1 MSFVT
6 SDHEEFRSAVRR
18 FTEEEIIP
26 IASDLDAK
34 NEEIPMEIITKMAE
48 QGYFGVLFPEEYDGL
63 GLDNITMTIVAEE
76 LSKGWLSVGSVM
88 TRGVIMGTLLEA
100 HGTDEQKKKYIPG
113 LATGTVLPA
122 AAFTEPDSGSDSASM
137 IMKATKTDGGYLLN
151 GAKAWC
157 TYANRA
163 NVLMVLARTN
173 PDTSLRHK
181 GLSMFFVEKESA
193 EKIVHPNIQGEPI
206 PTVGYHGMRSYNL
219 AFEDVF
225 VPEDSLLGG
234 EENRGFYQL
243 MVSYESA
250 RLQTAARAVG
260 VAQAAFDFALQYSK
274 EREQFGVPICEHQAI
289 RMKLS
294 EMKVELEAARQLT
307 YYAASLKDS
316 GKRCDLEAGM
326 AKVKAAKAVE
336 FITREAMQVLGG
348 YGYSKEFPVER
359 FWRDGRVISIFE
371 GTSEIQHEVTVS
383 YTHLRAHE
391 T

>member
-193 EKIVHPNIQGEPI
+193 EKIVHPNIKGEPI
-206 PTVGYHGMRSYNL
+206 PTVGYHGMRSFNL

-234 EENRGFYQL
+234 EENKGFYQL

-274 EREQFGVPICEHQAI
+274 EREQFGKPICEHQAI

-294 EMKVELEAARQLT
+294 EMKVELEAAVQLT

-336 FITREAMQVLGG
+336 FITREAMQILGG

-359 FWRDGRVISIFE
+359 YWRDGRVISIFE
-371 GTSEIQHEVTVS
+371 GTSEIQHEVIAKAI
-383 YTHLRAHE
+383 LK
-391 T
+391 

>member
-193 EKIVHPNIQGEPI
+193 EKIVHPNIKGEPI
-206 PTVGYHGMRSYNL
+206 PTVGYHGMRSFNL

-234 EENRGFYQL
+234 EENKGFYQL

-274 EREQFGVPICEHQAI
+274 EREQFGKPICEHQAI

-326 AKVKAAKAVE
+326 AKVKAAKAVA
-336 FITREAMQVLGG
+336 FITREAMQILGG

-359 FWRDGRVISIFE
+359 YWRDGRVISIFE
-371 GTSEIQHEVTVS
+371 GTSEIQHEVIAKAI
-383 YTHLRAHE
+383 LK
-391 T
+391 

>member
-173 PDTSLRHK
+173 PDTSLRHT

-193 EKIVHPNIQGEPI
+193 EKIVHPNIKGEPI
-206 PTVGYHGMRSYNL
+206 PTVGYHGMRSFNL

-234 EENRGFYQL
+234 EENKGFYQL

-274 EREQFGVPICEHQAI
+274 EREQFGKPICEHQAI

-307 YYAASLKDS
+307 YYAAALKDS

-336 FITREAMQVLGG
+336 FITREAMQILGG

-359 FWRDGRVISIFE
+359 YWRDGRVISIFE
-371 GTSEIQHEVTVS
+371 GTSEIQHEVIAKAI
-383 YTHLRAHE
+383 LK
-391 T
+391 

>member
-1 MSFVT
+1 MSFVN

-18 FTEEEIIP
+18 FTDEEIIP
-26 IASDLDAK
+26 IASELDAK
-34 NEEIPMEIITKMAE
+34 NAEIPMEIIAKMAE

-76 LSKGWLSVGSVM
+76 LSRGWLSVGSVM
-88 TRGVIMGTLLEA
+88 TRGVIMGTLLQA
-100 HGTDEQKKKYIPG
+100 HGTDEQKKKYLPG
-113 LATGTVLPA
+113 LAMGEVLPA

-137 IMKATKTDGGYLLN
+137 IMKATNTDGGYLLN

-225 VPEDSLLGG
+225 VPDEGLLGG
-234 EENRGFYQL
+234 EENKGFYQL

-260 VAQAAFDFALQYSK
+260 VATAAFDFALQYSK
-274 EREQFGVPICEHQAI
+274 EREQFGKPICEHQAI

-336 FITREAMQVLGG
+336 FITREAMQILGG

-359 FWRDGRVISIFE
+359 YWRDGRVISIFE
-371 GTSEIQHEVTVS
+371 GTSEIQHEVIAKAI
-383 YTHLRAHE
+383 LK
-391 T
+391 

>member
-48 QGYFGVLFPEEYDGL
+48 QGYFGGLFPEEYDGL

-193 EKIVHPNIQGEPI
+193 EKIVHPNIKGEPI
-206 PTVGYHGMRSYNL
+206 PTVGYHGMRSFNL

-234 EENRGFYQL
+234 EENKGFYQL

-274 EREQFGVPICEHQAI
+274 EREQFGKPICEHQAI

-336 FITREAMQVLGG
+336 FITREAMQILGG

-359 FWRDGRVISIFE
+359 YWRDGRVISIFE
-371 GTSEIQHEVTVS
+371 GTSEIQHEVIAKAI
-383 YTHLRAHE
+383 LK
-391 T
+391 

>member
-1 MSFVT
+1 MSFVN

-18 FTEEEIIP
+18 FTDEEIIP
-26 IASDLDAK
+26 IASELDAK
-34 NEEIPMEIITKMAE
+34 NAEIPMEIIAKMAE

-76 LSKGWLSVGSVM
+76 LSRGWLSVGSVM
-88 TRGVIMGTLLEA
+88 TRGVIMGSLLQA
-100 HGTDEQKKKYIPG
+100 HGTDEQKKKYLPG
-113 LATGTVLPA
+113 LAMGEVLPA

-225 VPEDSLLGG
+225 VPDEGLLGG
-234 EENRGFYQL
+234 EENKGFYQL

-260 VAQAAFDFALQYSK
+260 VATAAFDFALQYSK
-274 EREQFGVPICEHQAI
+274 EREQFGKPICEHQAI

-336 FITREAMQVLGG
+336 FITREAMQILGG

-359 FWRDGRVISIFE
+359 YWRDGRVISIFE
-371 GTSEIQHEVTVS
+371 GTSEIQHEVIAKAI
-383 YTHLRAHE
+383 LK
-391 T
+391 

>member
-6 SDHEEFRSAVRR
+6 SDHEEFRNAVRR
-18 FTEEEIIP
+18 FTEEEIVP
-26 IASDLDAK
+26 IASELDAK
-34 NEEIPMEIITKMAE
+34 NAEIPMEIIAKMAE

-88 TRGVIMGTLLEA
+88 TRGVIMGTLLQA
-100 HGTDEQKKKYIPG
+100 HGTEEQKKKYLPG
-113 LATGTVLPA
+113 LATGTILPA

-137 IMKATKTDGGYLLN
+137 IMKATKTEGGYLLN

-173 PDTSLRHK
+173 PDTSIRHK

-219 AFEDVF
+219 AFDDVF

-371 GTSEIQHEVTVS
+371 GTSEIQHEVIAKAI
-383 YTHLRAHE
+383 LK
-391 T
+391 

>member
-6 SDHEEFRSAVRR
+6 SDHEEFRNAVRR
-18 FTEEEIIP
+18 FTEEEIVP
-26 IASDLDAK
+26 IASELDAK
-34 NEEIPMEIITKMAE
+34 NAEIPMEIIAKMAE

-88 TRGVIMGTLLEA
+88 TRGVIMGTLLQA
-100 HGTDEQKKKYIPG
+100 HGTEEQKKKYLPG
-113 LATGTVLPA
+113 LATGTILPA

-137 IMKATKTDGGYLLN
+137 IMKATKTEGGYLLN

-173 PDTSLRHK
+173 PDASIRHK

-219 AFEDVF
+219 AFDDVF

-243 MVSYESA
+243 MVIYESA

-371 GTSEIQHEVTVS
+371 GTSEIQHEVIAKAI
-383 YTHLRAHE
+383 LK
-391 T
+391 

>member
-6 SDHEEFRSAVRR
+6 SDHEEFRNAVRR
-18 FTEEEIIP
+18 FTEEEIVP
-26 IASDLDAK
+26 IASELDAK
-34 NEEIPMEIITKMAE
+34 NAEIPMEIIAKMAE

-88 TRGVIMGTLLEA
+88 TRGVIMGTLLQA
-100 HGTDEQKKKYIPG
+100 HGTEEQKKKYLPG
-113 LATGTVLPA
+113 LATGTILPA

-137 IMKATKTDGGYLLN
+137 IMKATKTEGGYLLN

-371 GTSEIQHEVTVS
+371 GTSEIQHEVIAKAI
-383 YTHLRAHE
+383 LK
-391 T
+391 

>member
-1 MSFVT
+1 MSFVN

-18 FTEEEIIP
+18 FTDEEIIP
-26 IASDLDAK
+26 IASELDAK
-34 NEEIPMEIITKMAE
+34 NAEIPMEIIAKMAE

-76 LSKGWLSVGSVM
+76 LSRGWLSVGSVM
-88 TRGVIMGTLLEA
+88 TRGVIMGTLLQA
-100 HGTDEQKKKYIPG
+100 HGTDEQKKKYLPG
-113 LATGTVLPA
+113 LAVGEVLPA

-225 VPEDSLLGG
+225 VPDEGLLGG
-234 EENRGFYQL
+234 EENKGFYQL

-260 VAQAAFDFALQYSK
+260 VATAAFDFALQYSK
-274 EREQFGVPICEHQAI
+274 EREQFGKPICEHQAI

-336 FITREAMQVLGG
+336 FITREAMQILGG

-359 FWRDGRVISIFE
+359 YWRDGRVISIFE
-371 GTSEIQHEVTVS
+371 GTSEIQHEVIAKAI
-383 YTHLRAHE
+383 LK
-391 T
+391 

>member
-1 MSFVT
+1 MSFVN

-18 FTEEEIIP
+18 FTDEEIIP
-26 IASDLDAK
+26 IASELDAK
-34 NEEIPMEIITKMAE
+34 NAEIPMEIIAKMAE

-76 LSKGWLSVGSVM
+76 LSRGWLSVGSVM
-88 TRGVIMGTLLEA
+88 TRGVIMGTLLQA
-100 HGTDEQKKKYIPG
+100 HGTDEQKKKYLPG
-113 LATGTVLPA
+113 LAMGEVLPA

-206 PTVGYHGMRSYNL
+206 PTVGYQGMRSYNL

-225 VPEDSLLGG
+225 VPDEGLLGG
-234 EENRGFYQL
+234 EENKGFYQL

-260 VAQAAFDFALQYSK
+260 VATAAFDFALQYSK
-274 EREQFGVPICEHQAI
+274 EREQFGKPICEHQAI

-336 FITREAMQVLGG
+336 FITREAMQILGG

-359 FWRDGRVISIFE
+359 YWRDGRVISIFE
-371 GTSEIQHEVTVS
+371 GTSEIQHEVIAKAI
-383 YTHLRAHE
+383 LK
-391 T
+391 

>member
-193 EKIVHPNIQGEPI
+193 EKIVHPNIKGEPI
-206 PTVGYHGMRSYNL
+206 PTVGYHGMRSFNL

-234 EENRGFYQL
+234 EENKGFYQL

-274 EREQFGVPICEHQAI
+274 EREQLGKPICEHQAI

-336 FITREAMQVLGG
+336 FITREAMQILGG

-359 FWRDGRVISIFE
+359 YWRDGRVISIFE
-371 GTSEIQHEVTVS
+371 GTSEIQHEVIAKAI
-383 YTHLRAHE
+383 LK
-391 T
+391 

>member
-6 SDHEEFRSAVRR
+6 SDHEEFRNAVRR
-18 FTEEEIIP
+18 FTEEEIVP
-26 IASDLDAK
+26 IASELDAK
-34 NEEIPMEIITKMAE
+34 NAEIPMEIIAKMAE

-88 TRGVIMGTLLEA
+88 TRGVIMGTLLQA
-100 HGTDEQKKKYIPG
+100 HGTEEQKKKYLPG
-113 LATGTVLPA
+113 LATGTILPA

-137 IMKATKTDGGYLLN
+137 IMKATKTEGGYLLN

-173 PDTSLRHK
+173 PDASIRHK

-219 AFEDVF
+219 AFDDVF

-234 EENRGFYQL
+234 EENKGFYQL

-371 GTSEIQHEVTVS
+371 GTSEIQHEVIAKAI
-383 YTHLRAHE
+383 LK
-391 T
+391 

>member
-1 MSFVT
+1 MSFVN
-6 SDHEEFRSAVRR
+6 SDHEEFRSAVKR
-18 FTEEEIIP
+18 FTDEEIQP
-26 IASDLDAK
+26 IANELDAK
-34 NEEIPMEIITKMAE
+34 NAEIPMEIIEKMAE

-100 HGTDEQKKKYIPG
+100 HGTEEQKKKYLPG
-113 LATGTVLPA
+113 LATGKILPA

-173 PDTSLRHK
+173 PDASLRHK

-193 EKIVHPNIQGEPI
+193 EKIVHPNIKGEPI
-206 PTVGYHGMRSYNL
+206 PTVGYHGMRSFNL

-225 VPEDSLLGG
+225 VPDEGLLGS

-336 FITREAMQVLGG
+336 FVTREAMQILGG

-359 FWRDGRVISIFE
+359 YWRDGRVISIFE
-371 GTSEIQHEVTVS
+371 GTSEIQHEVIAKAI
-383 YTHLRAHE
+383 LK
-391 T
+391 

>member
-1 MSFVT
+1 MSFIT
-6 SDHEEFRSAVRR
+6 SEHEEFRRAVRR

-26 IASDLDAK
+26 IASELDAK
-34 NEEIPMEIITKMAE
+34 NAEIPMEIISKMAE

-88 TRGVIMGTLLEA
+88 TRGVIMGTLLQA
-100 HGTDEQKKKYIPG
+100 HGTEEQKKKYLPG
-113 LATGTVLPA
+113 LATGSILPA

-181 GLSMFFVEKESA
+181 GLSMFFVEKEST
-193 EKIVHPNIQGEPI
+193 EKIEHPNIKGEPI

-225 VPEDSLLGG
+225 VPDEGLLGG
-234 EENRGFYQL
+234 EENKGFYQL

-260 VAQAAFDFALQYSK
+260 VATAAFDFALQYSK
-274 EREQFGVPICEHQAI
+274 EREQFGKPICEHQAI

-294 EMKVELEAARQLT
+294 DMKVELEAARQLT

-371 GTSEIQHEVTVS
+371 GTSEIQHEVIAKAI
-383 YTHLRAHE
+383 LK
-391 T
+391 

>member
-1 MSFVT
+1 MSFVN

-18 FTEEEIIP
+18 FTDEEIIP
-26 IASDLDAK
+26 IASELDAK
-34 NEEIPMEIITKMAE
+34 NAEIPMEIIAKMAE

-76 LSKGWLSVGSVM
+76 LSRGWLSVGSVM
-88 TRGVIMGTLLEA
+88 TRGVIMGTLLQA
-100 HGTDEQKKKYIPG
+100 HGTDEQKKKYLPG
-113 LATGTVLPA
+113 LAMGEVLPA

-225 VPEDSLLGG
+225 VPDEGLLGG
-234 EENRGFYQL
+234 EENKGFYQL

-260 VAQAAFDFALQYSK
+260 VATAAFDFALQYSK
-274 EREQFGVPICEHQAI
+274 EREQFGKPICEHQAI

-336 FITREAMQVLGG
+336 FITREAMQILGG
-348 YGYSKEFPVER
+348 YVCSKEFPVER
-359 FWRDGRVISIFE
+359 YWRDGRVISIFE
-371 GTSEIQHEVTVS
+371 GTSEIQHEVIAKAI
-383 YTHLRAHE
+383 LK
-391 T
+391 

>member
-6 SDHEEFRSAVRR
+6 SDHEEFRNAVRR
-18 FTEEEIIP
+18 FTEEEIVP
-26 IASDLDAK
+26 IASELDAK
-34 NEEIPMEIITKMAE
+34 NAEIPMEIIAKMAE

-88 TRGVIMGTLLEA
+88 TRGVIMGTLLQA
-100 HGTDEQKKKYIPG
+100 HGTEEQKKKYLPG
-113 LATGTVLPA
+113 LATGTILPA

-137 IMKATKTDGGYLLN
+137 IMKATKTEGGYLLN

-219 AFEDVF
+219 AFDDVF

-371 GTSEIQHEVTVS
+371 GTSEIQHEVIAKAI
-383 YTHLRAHE
+383 LK
-391 T
+391 

>member
-1 MSFVT
+1 MSFVN

-18 FTEEEIIP
+18 FTDEEIIP
-26 IASDLDAK
+26 IASELDAK
-34 NEEIPMEIITKMAE
+34 NAEIPMEIIAKMAE

-76 LSKGWLSVGSVM
+76 LSRGWLSVGSVM
-88 TRGVIMGTLLEA
+88 TRGVIMGTLLQA
-100 HGTDEQKKKYIPG
+100 HGTDEQKKKYLPG
-113 LATGTVLPA
+113 LAMGEVLPA

-225 VPEDSLLGG
+225 VPDEGLLGG
-234 EENRGFYQL
+234 EENKGFYQL

-260 VAQAAFDFALQYSK
+260 VATAAFDFALQYSK
-274 EREQFGVPICEHQAI
+274 EREQFGKPICEHQAI

-336 FITREAMQVLGG
+336 FITREAMQILGG

-359 FWRDGRVISIFE
+359 YWRDGRVISIFE
-371 GTSEIQHEVTVS
+371 GTSEIQHEVIAKAI
-383 YTHLRAHE
+383 LK
-391 T
+391 

>member
-6 SDHEEFRSAVRR
+6 SDHEEFRSAVKR

-193 EKIVHPNIQGEPI
+193 EKIVHPNIKGEPI
-206 PTVGYHGMRSYNL
+206 PTVGYHGMRSFNL

-234 EENRGFYQL
+234 EENKGFYQL

-274 EREQFGVPICEHQAI
+274 EREQFGKPICEHQAI

-336 FITREAMQVLGG
+336 FITREAMQILGG

-359 FWRDGRVISIFE
+359 YWRDGRVISIFE
-371 GTSEIQHEVTVS
+371 GTSEIQHEVIAKAI
-383 YTHLRAHE
+383 LK
-391 T
+391 

>member
-122 AAFTEPDSGSDSASM
+122 AAVTEPYSGSDSASM

-193 EKIVHPNIQGEPI
+193 EKIVHPNIKGEPI
-206 PTVGYHGMRSYNL
+206 PTVGYHGMRSFNL

-234 EENRGFYQL
+234 EENKGFYQL

-274 EREQFGVPICEHQAI
+274 EREQFGKPICEHQAI

-336 FITREAMQVLGG
+336 FITREAMQILGG

-359 FWRDGRVISIFE
+359 YWRDGRVISIFE
-371 GTSEIQHEVTVS
+371 GTSEIQHEVIAKAI
-383 YTHLRAHE
+383 LK
-391 T
+391 

>member
-6 SDHEEFRSAVRR
+6 SDHEEFRSAVKR
-18 FTEEEIIP
+18 FTDEEIQP
-26 IASDLDAK
+26 IANELDAK
-34 NEEIPMEIITKMAE
+34 NAEIPMEIIEKMAE

-88 TRGVIMGTLLEA
+88 TRGVIMGTLIQA
-100 HGTDEQKKKYIPG
+100 HGTEEQKKKYLPG
-113 LATGTVLPA
+113 LATGKILPA

-137 IMKATKTDGGYLLN
+137 ITKATKTDGGYLLN

-193 EKIVHPNIQGEPI
+193 EKIEHPNIKGEPI
-206 PTVGYHGMRSYNL
+206 PTVGYHGMRSFNL
-219 AFEDVF
+219 ALEDLF
-225 VPEDSLLGG
+225 VPDEGLLGG
-234 EENRGFYQL
+234 EENKGFYQL

-316 GKRCDLEAGM
+316 DKRCDLEAGM

-336 FITREAMQVLGG
+336 FITREAMQILGG

-359 FWRDGRVISIFE
+359 YWRDGRVISIFE
-371 GTSEIQHEVTVS
+371 GTSEIQHEVIAKAI
-383 YTHLRAHE
+383 LK
-391 T
+391 

>member
-193 EKIVHPNIQGEPI
+193 ENIKGEPI
-206 PTVGYHGMRSYNL
+206 PTVGYHGMRSFNL

-234 EENRGFYQL
+234 EENKGFYQL

-274 EREQFGVPICEHQAI
+274 EREQFGKPICEHQAI

-336 FITREAMQVLGG
+336 FITREAMQILGG

-359 FWRDGRVISIFE
+359 YWRDGRVISIFE
-371 GTSEIQHEVTVS
+371 GTSEIQHEVIAKAI
-383 YTHLRAHE
+383 LK
-391 T
+391 